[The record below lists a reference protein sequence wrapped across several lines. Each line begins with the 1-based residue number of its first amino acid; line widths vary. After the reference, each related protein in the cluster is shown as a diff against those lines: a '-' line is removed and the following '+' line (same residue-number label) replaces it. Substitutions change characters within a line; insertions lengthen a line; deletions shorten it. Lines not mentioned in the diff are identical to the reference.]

1 MPFPKIFVQKWVPYG
16 VMVNVPN
23 YEIIVCEFELQSL
36 VILRTGAV
44 VNQ

>member
-1 MPFPKIFVQKWVPYG
+1 MINGQELVVVKKRETKRREKI
-16 VMVNVPN
+16 
-23 YEIIVCEFELQSL
+23 